1 MSTET
6 RPKYTVFREATND
19 SDGYLIQDDDL
30 QACIDYA
37 AEAWGGAYAPVLWA
51 PGWPSKYDHLAAK
64 SDEELRA
71 ESISAGRTIEKVDGR
86 YLARGVPVEGKP
98 AKSIEFTTAL
108 HPITKKVVPVAIS
121 YGPGYEAVHFTVDL
135 GRPVRTSIAEPKREP
150 LTWNKPVKVDR
161 FPGFTSTYDG
171 PVIANEGEGLGVQRI
186 SPIDRDPKNGSA
198 FLKEMK
204 G

>member
-6 RPKYTVFREATND
+6 NFKIDSVYTDAAGRILRLRELTHDGRPCDPGEAWCQVL
-19 SDGYLIQDDDL
+19 SDGRW
-30 QACIDYA
+30 
-37 AEAWGGAYAPVLWA
+37 WGDGFRT
-51 PGWPSKYDHLAAK
+51 LA
-64 SDEELRA
+64 
-71 ESISAGRTIEKVDGR
+71 DGR
-86 YLARGVPVEGKP
+86 DPSNLRLDCGIYRHLLPGELHQVTRSWVPVEGKP